1 MMAQATA
8 IIRHTRIG
16 SGVHVLETATD
27 LPQPIS
33 AVFSFFA
40 DAENLE
46 RITPPELAFQ
56 IMTRTPL
63 EICEGSIID
72 YRLKLFGVPFRWR
85 TRISVWQPPFRFVDE
100 QEKGPYQRWVHLH
113 AFEATGVGTRMVDRV
128 EYRLPGYPV
137 GSLLLPLV
145 RRQLERIFR
154 FRAMAMQ
161 RMLVESPD
169 LTR

>member
-27 LPQPIS
+27 LPLPIS

-113 AFEATGVGTRMVDRV
+113 AFEATGAGTRMVDRV
-128 EYRLPGYPV
+128 EYRLPGHPV

-161 RMLVESPD
+161 RMLETPD